1 MVFRIYLSGG
11 MKNITLEEANS
22 YREYIKNDILDEKDA
37 YKYSVDIFNPCKAF
51 NYEDENSY
59 KSNRQV
65 LAYEMY
71 MLRTSD
77 LVLVNFNDS
86 SSLGTMAEISIA
98 YDRNIPVIGINAD
111 KNELH
116 DWQVEMCDVIFDSID
131 EAVSYVKE
139 YYLW

>member
-1 MVFRIYLSGG
+1 MFRIYLSGG

-51 NYEDENSY
+51 NYEDDSSY

-77 LVLVNFNDS
+77 LVLVNFNDP